1 MKPTGPVTIAF
12 FVAALAASTT
22 CRAQQPPTGG
32 DLQKQLD
39 ALKAQVGTMQKDLDE
54 IKALL
59 APLRNAVKP
68 PAPENITLTLGD
80 RPVKG
85 APNAKLVLIEFT
97 DYQ

>member
-1 MKPTGPVTIAF
+1 MKPPLAF
-12 FVAALAASTT
+12 SITVFTTLILASTT
-22 CRAQQPPTGG
+22 CRAQQSSTA

-59 APLRNAVKP
+59 APLRGAAQP
-68 PAPENITLTLGD
+68 PAPQNITLTLGN

-85 APNAKLVLIEFT
+85 ARDARLVLIEFT